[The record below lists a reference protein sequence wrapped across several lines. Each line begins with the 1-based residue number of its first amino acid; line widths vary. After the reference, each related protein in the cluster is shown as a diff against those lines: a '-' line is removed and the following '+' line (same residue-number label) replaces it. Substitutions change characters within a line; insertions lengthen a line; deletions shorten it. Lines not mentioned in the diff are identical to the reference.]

1 LSFICAYLYF
11 KENLEFGDNPI
22 MKKFLRALG
31 NAAEIFSELVM
42 QVLMFLFVIGA
53 LIFGLIVLVGF
64 I

>member
-1 LSFICAYLYF
+1 
-11 KENLEFGDNPI
+11 